1 VYGENFYFMHRAKDP
16 IRYMPSDDTSLRDL
30 KC

>member
-1 VYGENFYFMHRAKDP
+1 MISFCDEKLHRAKDP